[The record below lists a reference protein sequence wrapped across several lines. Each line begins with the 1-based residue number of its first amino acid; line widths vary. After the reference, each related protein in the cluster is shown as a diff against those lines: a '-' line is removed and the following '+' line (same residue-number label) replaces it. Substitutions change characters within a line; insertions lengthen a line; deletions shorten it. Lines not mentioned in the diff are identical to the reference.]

1 MSDNTMNRKQF
12 LTSMGK
18 VCMGTCACA
27 LAASISDLY
36 AQDNKSAPPSA
47 EPPKSRNDTRMAFAE
62 GWLTRFFTVF
72 DENLDPATRKKI
84 MMANGRACYLN
95 WIQETNQQ
103 IKPIT
108 MERLKAFIASERND
122 GSYQMEGDTITFQ
135 YMSAAETGQAAGE
148 GTCLCTLVESK
159 PAGLSSTYCL
169 CSVGYVK
176 VMHEMLLDRPVEVE
190 LVDSVLMGGKRCIF
204 KITVA

>member
-1 MSDNTMNRKQF
+1 MSNQSMNRKQF
-12 LTSMGK
+12 LTNVGK
-18 VCMGTCACA
+18 VCMGGCACA
-27 LAASISDLY
+27 LAASMSDLY
-36 AQDNKSAPPSA
+36 AQENKSAPPPA

-95 WIQETNQQ
+95 WIKETNQQ

-108 MERLKAFIASERND
+108 MERLKAFIAGERND
-122 GSYQMEGDTITFQ
+122 GSYQLDGDAILFQ
-135 YMSAAETGQAAGE
+135 YMSAAETGQASDE
-148 GTCLCTLVESK
+148 GACLCALVETK

-176 VMHEMLLDRPVEVE
+176 VMHEKLLGRPVEVE
-190 LVDSVLMGGKRCIF
+190 LLDSVLMGGKRCKF